1 MMAGTAVLQTLATL
15 CLLLLAAK
23 MGSELARKVK
33 LVPSIGELLA
43 GALVLVATT
52 GKILGCGLPVLLL
65 TNDWRAALAI
75 GSGMMARGG
84 VSPVIASAGIAPG
97 VLAAGVFTAVVLV
110 VIATITI
117 TPVITSFCSRRLNPI
132 SDPVH

>member
-84 VSPVIASAGIAPG
+84 VSRSSRARASPRGSWLPG
-97 VLAAGVFTAVVLV
+97 SSRPL
-110 VIATITI
+110 
-117 TPVITSFCSRRLNPI
+117 CS
-132 SDPVH
+132 S